1 MVAALLSNGEQIP
14 VVSLDLSLRATGVYW
29 ETGEASGSET
39 ILAPPHI
46 YEHDG
51 ALAILM
57 QRLERIYKTVEKAS
71 GPGVLTL
78 VEDYAFGI
86 HGRGATSGAETGG
99 IARAIA
105 WQKGEIVT
113 VPIST
118 WKVLALGP
126 FARQK
131 KRTAAEKAAYLE
143 MARRLHN
150 RGFANDNEAD
160 AYMIYHAAILSLTS
174 KREGGTQKLRTRMV
188 EALKLLGEEL

>member
-1 MVAALLSNGEQIP
+1 MVAALLNNGEQIP
-14 VVSLDLSLRATGVYW
+14 VVSLDLSLRATGVYC
-29 ETGEASGSET
+29 ETGEASGTET
-39 ILAPPHI
+39 ILSPPTR

-57 QRLERIYKTVEKAS
+57 QRLEKVYETEGGS
-71 GPGVLTL
+71 GVLTL

-105 WQKGEIVT
+105 WQKGQIVV

-118 WKVLALGP
+118 WKALALRP

-131 KRTAAEKAAYLE
+131 KRTAAEKAAYVN

-150 RGFANDNEAD
+150 RVFDNDNEAD

-174 KREGGTQKLRTRMV
+174 KREGGTAKLRKRMV
-188 EALKLLGEEL
+188 EAIKLLKEDL